1 MTCPMEQTS
10 HTWQHSHSSRQ
21 IPLIR
26 VLFARE
32 TCQACAARVQC
43 TRGQVRGITFRPR
56 EPYEALQAARQREQ
70 TDEFKET
77 YRKRAGVEGT
87 ISQATRTGDMWQSRY
102 IGLVKTHLQNV
113 AIAAAIN
120 LHRVINHLNDV
131 PVAATRQ
138 SRFAALAA

>member
-1 MTCPMEQTS
+1 M
-10 HTWQHSHSSRQ
+10 R
-21 IPLIR
+21 I
-26 VLFARE
+26 
-32 TCQACAARVQC
+32 QC
-43 TRGQVRGITFRPR
+43 TRGQARGITFRPR

-87 ISQATRTGDMWQSRY
+87 ISQATRIGDMRRSRY
-102 IGLVKTHLQNV
+102 IGLAKTHLQNI
-113 AIAAAIN
+113 AIATAIN
-120 LHRVINHLNDV
+120 LQRVINHVNDV